1 MLKHLITKDIL
12 VVLLPEHC
20 MLKSLVLFLLLHI
33 ILGIMNNGSF
43 LVQLT
48 GKLIAAYVKS
58 LVTVILLVP
67 HCRSMKHSG
76 GTVNFNTQNVGK
88 IVTYPLALT
97 EEPFIIVA
105 MSNSQYYPSWFAVEI
120 SRTIDFTL
128 IPQGQAG
135 WIGYFI
141 LGK

>member
-67 HCRSMKHSG
+67 HCRLMNSG
-76 GTVNFNTQNVGK
+76 DMFTLK
-88 IVTYPLALT
+88 IVIWKT
-97 EEPFIIVA
+97 
-105 MSNSQYYPSWFAVEI
+105 
-120 SRTIDFTL
+120 
-128 IPQGQAG
+128 
-135 WIGYFI
+135 
-141 LGK
+141 K

>member
-48 GKLIAAYVKS
+48 GKLISAYVKS

-67 HCRSMKHSG
+67 PLSNERLMYMLLNKVY
-76 GTVNFNTQNVGK
+76 TKIKKLFNTK
-88 IVTYPLALT
+88 IVI
-97 EEPFIIVA
+97 EPKK
-105 MSNSQYYPSWFAVEI
+105 EI
-120 SRTIDFTL
+120 EFKSK
-128 IPQGQAG
+128 IPEYTK
-135 WIGYFI
+135 WVIPINFM
-141 LGK
+141 K

>member
-48 GKLIAAYVKS
+48 GKLISAYVKS

-67 HCRSMKHSG
+67 HCLYE
-76 GTVNFNTQNVGK
+76 
-88 IVTYPLALT
+88 TYATPH
-97 EEPFIIVA
+97 ISSYSVCIK
-105 MSNSQYYPSWFAVEI
+105 SEI
-120 SRTIDFTL
+120 S
-128 IPQGQAG
+128 
-135 WIGYFI
+135 FI
-141 LGK
+141 WSYCIKHISIN

>member
-1 MLKHLITKDIL
+1 MILFILLLVNNYLLNINHLKVKLSRVLLKHLTIKNIL

-48 GKLIAAYVKS
+48 GKLISAYVKS

-67 HCRSMKHSG
+67 HC
-76 GTVNFNTQNVGK
+76 
-88 IVTYPLALT
+88 LLT
-97 EEPFIIVA
+97 
-105 MSNSQYYPSWFAVEI
+105 
-120 SRTIDFTL
+120 
-128 IPQGQAG
+128 
-135 WIGYFI
+135 
-141 LGK
+141 